1 MAKKKNKA
9 TPEQAFVENIR
20 EAAMDDIM
28 GDRFGVYAKEVIQ
41 NRAIPDVRDG
51 LKPVQRRIIYAMYE
65 DGNTFNR
72 PTKKCAHTVGAV
84 MGKYHPH
91 GDSSI
96 YDALTRM
103 SQDWVMRLPLI
114 DFQGNNGSIDGDAP
128 AAYRYTESRLAEISE
143 QLVRDFNKNTVEMM
157 LTFDDTALEPTV
169 LPARYPNLYVN
180 GAQGIAVGVATE
192 IPPHNLGEIIDAVIY
207 RLKRK
212 NVSVSDLRKFVLA
225 PDFPTGGIIYGDE
238 GLDEIYETG
247 RGRIEIEA
255 KTSIETTRNL
265 QLIVISEIPYAVN
278 KAKIVRDI
286 DEIIQSKKIDGIID
300 VRDESDREG
309 LRIVVEVKKDA
320 DIEIIRDFLLNRTQ
334 LRVGYS
340 ANIVAIDGG
349 RPKTLNLLDYV
360 DAYIAHQVDVI
371 TRRSKFDLEKY
382 EKRLHLVDGLI
393 QAISVVDE
401 VVKIIR
407 GSKDKADAKLNLRN
421 AYDFSEPQAEAIVN
435 LQLYKLTNTDIN
447 VLKDEAKQL
456 NEDIK
461 QLNDVL
467 TDEKLLK
474 KIIIDDLS
482 EIKKKFAAP
491 RRSEI
496 GGEREVVTIDKRDLI
511 ADEKVMVAVTRDG
524 YIKRSSMNSY
534 IRSGDNPLPGL
545 KPGDILVAM
554 GEVMTTDIL
563 IAFTS
568 RGNYLY
574 IPVFEIQDGRW
585 KDEGNHINYLI
596 TMSGD
601 EKIVNAFALASFR
614 DDLYF
619 VTLSKKG
626 QIKRTQVSE
635 YEVTRYKRPIQNM
648 RLLKSDEVVSVTTS
662 SGDSNILIVASDGKA
677 TLFNENE
684 ITPVSTKAG
693 GVKAF
698 SNLKKAHAV
707 EVLTYLPEER
717 GKFLALSEKGHLRIL
732 DSNYIEVTAR
742 TGRMQFVWKLFKS
755 SPHQLIYASKLKHT
769 QESFVLNTLTTKG
782 NQIAL
787 TIDDLRPTMPDK
799 YAKTNIDE
807 LPKGEHFISGFREEL
822 IRIDDE
828 TLAFTPKGEEED
840 KPEVNSKEEPSKI
853 DIDEDDDY
861 EQISIFD
868 VMGD

>member
-1 MAKKKNKA
+1 
-9 TPEQAFVENIR
+9 
-20 EAAMDDIM
+20 M

-334 LRVGYS
+334 LRVRYS

-534 IRSGDNPLPGL
+534 IRSGDNPLPACKTRRYLSCNGRS
-545 KPGDILVAM
+545 V
-554 GEVMTTDIL
+554 TTDIL

-601 EKIVNAFALASFR
+601 EK
-614 DDLYF
+614 
-619 VTLSKKG
+619 
-626 QIKRTQVSE
+626 
-635 YEVTRYKRPIQNM
+635 
-648 RLLKSDEVVSVTTS
+648 LLMHS
-662 SGDSNILIVASDGKA
+662 
-677 TLFNENE
+677 
-684 ITPVSTKAG
+684 
-693 GVKAF
+693 
-698 SNLKKAHAV
+698 H
-707 EVLTYLPEER
+707 
-717 GKFLALSEKGHLRIL
+717 
-732 DSNYIEVTAR
+732 
-742 TGRMQFVWKLFKS
+742 
-755 SPHQLIYASKLKHT
+755 
-769 QESFVLNTLTTKG
+769 
-782 NQIAL
+782 
-787 TIDDLRPTMPDK
+787 
-799 YAKTNIDE
+799 
-807 LPKGEHFISGFREEL
+807 
-822 IRIDDE
+822 
-828 TLAFTPKGEEED
+828 
-840 KPEVNSKEEPSKI
+840 
-853 DIDEDDDY
+853 
-861 EQISIFD
+861 
-868 VMGD
+868 